1 MSSSSSS
8 SIYRIPIV
16 TTTIFDPSAT
26 SYAQPAS
33 DNGRTIIP
41 IGSIVGGCLAGITLA
56 VAAVVGWHLWGR
68 SIKQKEEA
76 KRKEAVRSP
85 SILSFLIP
93 PYYALPSDIIPHYKE
108 KHEAKRVRLFP
119 TLLHPLFPGTR
130 PGSQSQVCRPDIK
143 YPVRQGQPIAPS
155 LSCLSAYTVE
165 PPLKIGG
172 YDSTVVRFS

>member
-68 SIKQKEEA
+68 SIKQKEKA

-93 PYYALPSDIIPHYKE
+93 PYYALPSDIMP
-108 KHEAKRVRLFP
+108 P

-143 YPVRQGQPIAPS
+143 YPVRHGQPIAPS
-155 LSCLSAYTVE
+155 LSRLSPYMVE